1 MAEREEV
8 VPVKEAIEQV
18 GVAMT
23 RLALLHLAF
32 SETLVE
38 QLGEEKGKE
47 LIINSILEYGKRVG
61 ERTKEGC
68 QELPYYGVHEGYF
81 YADDEYIDAR
91 SKPRSE
97 GEKWDFS
104 LYKVYGCILAKIF
117 RGYGKED
124 LGCLYCYVD
133 PAKSMAA
140 DPNYKLKH
148 TACEVCGDEYCA
160 FDLVPTTEKERKD
173 FINKSK
179 DWKYV
184 DPILVEGSGIK
195 NS

>member
-18 GVAMT
+18 GAAMT

-68 QELPYYGVHEGYF
+68 QELPYYGVGSMKDISMLTTNTLTLAASQGPKAKNGTSHFTKFMG
-81 YADDEYIDAR
+81 A
-91 SKPRSE
+91 
-97 GEKWDFS
+97 FS
-104 LYKVYGCILAKIF
+104 RRY
-117 RGYGKED
+117 
-124 LGCLYCYVD
+124 
-133 PAKSMAA
+133 S
-140 DPNYKLKH
+140 
-148 TACEVCGDEYCA
+148 GD
-160 FDLVPTTEKERKD
+160 TERKT
-173 FINKSK
+173 
-179 DWKYV
+179 
-184 DPILVEGSGIK
+184 
-195 NS
+195 